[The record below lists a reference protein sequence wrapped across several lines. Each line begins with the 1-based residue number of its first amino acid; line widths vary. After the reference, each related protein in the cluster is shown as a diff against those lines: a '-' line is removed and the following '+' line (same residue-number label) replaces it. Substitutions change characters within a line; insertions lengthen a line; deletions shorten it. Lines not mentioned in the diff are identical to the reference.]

1 MDISL
6 FSEMIKN
13 LILDNDEVTLPGVG
27 SFVSEVVPSSF
38 SDKGYTINPPYRK
51 LSFRHRQGKDNLLA
65 EFYSKSNG
73 TDLES
78 AEKLVKVFLDGL
90 EEDLRTKKTV
100 EMPGLGRLRATREG
114 TIFFIP
120 DEDLDI
126 YCSGFGLQPVSLK
139 THEETPEEVARAVS
153 DLRKMVD
160 GPVLPLKPLPETG
173 QEEAVRTEPEP
184 LAATKP
190 ASRPEPVAATKP
202 ASCPE
207 PVAPDPASC
216 PKPVAPDPAS
226 PASVEDSPAGPSAP
240 VAAAS
245 TQDLPAAPAT
255 PVEYPTP
262 AVQDAPA
269 APTTPVE
276 LPTPAAQDTPA
287 APASPDTPAAPAYPD
302 QSAAQVSPAPSGNV
316 RKKRLLT
323 GVAVVIFIALLV
335 LGGFI
340 LLSRLSP
347 DLVDRML
354 YSEDE
359 LRLIERFEHYR

>member
-65 EFYSKSNG
+65 ELYSKSNG

-160 GPVLPLKPLPETG
+160 DPVPPLKPLPETG

-184 LAATKP
+184 LAAT
-190 ASRPEPVAATKP
+190 EP

-207 PVAPDPASC
+207 
-216 PKPVAPDPAS
+216 PVAPDPAS

-245 TQDLPAAPAT
+245 TQDLPAAPT
-255 PVEYPTP
+255 TSVELPTP
-262 AVQDAPA
+262 AAPDPPA
-269 APTTPVE
+269 APAPSVAP
-276 LPTPAAQDTPA
+276 PTPAAQDTPA
-287 APASPDTPAAPAYPD
+287 TPASPDTPAAPASPDAPAAPPYPD
-302 QSAAQVSPAPSGNV
+302 QSATQVSPAHSGNV

-323 GVAVVIFIALLV
+323 GVAVVIFIALLA

>member
-160 GPVLPLKPLPETG
+160 DPVPPLKPLPETG
-173 QEEAVRTEPEP
+173 QEEAVGTEPEP
-184 LAATKP
+184 LAAT
-190 ASRPEPVAATKP
+190 EP

-207 PVAPDPASC
+207 PVAPDPAS
-216 PKPVAPDPAS
+216 PAS
-226 PASVEDSPAGPSAP
+226 EEDSPAGPSAP

-245 TQDLPAAPAT
+245 TQDLPAAPAS
-255 PVEYPTP
+255 
-262 AVQDAPA
+262 
-269 APTTPVE
+269 PVE

-287 APASPDTPAAPAYPD
+287 APASPDTPPAPASPDAPAAPPYPD

-323 GVAVVIFIALLV
+323 GVAVVIFIALLA

>member
-78 AEKLVKVFLDGL
+78 AGKLVKVFLDGL

-160 GPVLPLKPLPETG
+160 DPVPPLKPLPETG
-173 QEEAVRTEPEP
+173 QEEAVGTE
-184 LAATKP
+184 
-190 ASRPEPVAATKP
+190 PEPVAATEP

-207 PVAPDPASC
+207 PVAPA
-216 PKPVAPDPAS
+216 PAS

-255 PVEYPTP
+255 PVE
-262 AVQDAPA
+262 
-269 APTTPVE
+269 
-276 LPTPAAQDTPA
+276 LPTPAAQDAPA
-287 APASPDTPAAPAYPD
+287 APASPDVPAAPASPD
-302 QSAAQVSPAPSGNV
+302 HSATQVSPAPSGNV

-323 GVAVVIFIALLV
+323 GVAVVIFIALLA

>member
-160 GPVLPLKPLPETG
+160 DPVPPLKPLPETG
-173 QEEAVRTEPEP
+173 QEEAVVTE
-184 LAATKP
+184 
-190 ASRPEPVAATKP
+190 PEPVAAT
-202 ASCPE
+202 E
-207 PVAPDPASC
+207 PASC

-240 VAAAS
+240 VASAS
-245 TQDLPAAPAT
+245 TQDLPAAPA
-255 PVEYPTP
+255 
-262 AVQDAPA
+262 
-269 APTTPVE
+269 TPVE

-287 APASPDTPAAPAYPD
+287 APATPD
-302 QSAAQVSPAPSGNV
+302 QSATQVSPAPSGNV
-316 RKKRLLT
+316 RKNRLLT
-323 GVAVVIFIALLV
+323 GVAVVIFIALLA

>member
-78 AEKLVKVFLDGL
+78 AGKLVKVFLDGL

-160 GPVLPLKPLPETG
+160 DPVPPLKPLPETG
-173 QEEAVRTEPEP
+173 QEEAVGTE
-184 LAATKP
+184 
-190 ASRPEPVAATKP
+190 PEPVAATEP

-207 PVAPDPASC
+207 PVAPDPAS
-216 PKPVAPDPAS
+216 S
-226 PASVEDSPAGPSAP
+226 SSVEDSPAGPSAP

-255 PVEYPTP
+255 PV
-262 AVQDAPA
+262 D
-269 APTTPVE
+269 

-287 APASPDTPAAPAYPD
+287 APATPVELPTPAAPDAPAAPASPDTPAASASPDALAAPTSQD
-302 QSAAQVSPAPSGNV
+302 QSATQVSPAPSGNV

-323 GVAVVIFIALLV
+323 GVAVVIFIALLA

>member
-1 MDISL
+1 
-6 FSEMIKN
+6 
-13 LILDNDEVTLPGVG
+13 
-27 SFVSEVVPSSF
+27 
-38 SDKGYTINPPYRK
+38 
-51 LSFRHRQGKDNLLA
+51 
-65 EFYSKSNG
+65 
-73 TDLES
+73 
-78 AEKLVKVFLDGL
+78 
-90 EEDLRTKKTV
+90 
-100 EMPGLGRLRATREG
+100 MPGLGRLRATREG

-160 GPVLPLKPLPETG
+160 DPVPPLKPLPETG
-173 QEEAVRTEPEP
+173 QEEAVGTEPEP
-184 LAATKP
+184 VSATEP
-190 ASRPEPVAATKP
+190 ASRPE
-202 ASCPE
+202 
-207 PVAPDPASC
+207 
-216 PKPVAPDPAS
+216 PVAPDPAS

-269 APTTPVE
+269 APMTPVE
-276 LPTPAAQDTPA
+276 FPTPAAQDTPA
-287 APASPDTPAAPAYPD
+287 APASPDAPAASAYPD
-302 QSAAQVSPAPSGNV
+302 QSATQVSPAPSGNV

-323 GVAVVIFIALLV
+323 GVAVVIFIALLA

>member
-160 GPVLPLKPLPETG
+160 DPVPPLKPLPETG
-173 QEEAVRTEPEP
+173 QEESVVTE
-184 LAATKP
+184 LK
-190 ASRPEPVAATKP
+190 PVAATEP

-207 PVAPDPASC
+207 
-216 PKPVAPDPAS
+216 PVAPDPAS

-240 VAAAS
+240 VASAS
-245 TQDLPAAPAT
+245 TQDLPAAPA
-255 PVEYPTP
+255 
-262 AVQDAPA
+262 
-269 APTTPVE
+269 TPVE

-287 APASPDTPAAPAYPD
+287 APATPVELPTPPAQDAPAAPAYPD
-302 QSAAQVSPAPSGNV
+302 QSATQVSPAPSGNV

-323 GVAVVIFIALLV
+323 GVAVVIFIALLA

>member
-78 AEKLVKVFLDGL
+78 AGKLVKVFLDGL

-160 GPVLPLKPLPETG
+160 DPVPPLKPLPETG

-184 LAATKP
+184 VPVTEP
-190 ASRPEPVAATKP
+190 ASRPEPVAATDP

-207 PVAPDPASC
+207 PVAPAPAS
-216 PKPVAPDPAS
+216 S
-226 PASVEDSPAGPSAP
+226 SSVEDSPAGPSAP

-245 TQDLPAAPAT
+245 TQDQPAAPA
-255 PVEYPTP
+255 
-262 AVQDAPA
+262 
-269 APTTPVE
+269 TPVE
-276 LPTPAAQDTPA
+276 LPTPAAQDAPA
-287 APASPDTPAAPAYPD
+287 APATPD

-323 GVAVVIFIALLV
+323 GVAVVIFIALLA

>member
-78 AEKLVKVFLDGL
+78 AGKLVKVFLDGL

-160 GPVLPLKPLPETG
+160 DPVPPLKPLPETG
-173 QEEAVRTEPEP
+173 QEEAVGTE
-184 LAATKP
+184 
-190 ASRPEPVAATKP
+190 PEPVAATEP

-207 PVAPDPASC
+207 
-216 PKPVAPDPAS
+216 PVAPDPAS

-240 VAAAS
+240 VASAS

-255 PVEYPTP
+255 PVERP
-262 AVQDAPA
+262 
-269 APTTPVE
+269 
-276 LPTPAAQDTPA
+276 TPA
-287 APASPDTPAAPAYPD
+287 APASPDAPATPATPD

-323 GVAVVIFIALLV
+323 GVAVVIFIALLA

>member
-160 GPVLPLKPLPETG
+160 DPVPPLKPLPESG
-173 QEEAVRTEPEP
+173 QEEAVGTEPEP
-184 LAATKP
+184 VSATEP
-190 ASRPEPVAATKP
+190 ASRPE
-202 ASCPE
+202 
-207 PVAPDPASC
+207 
-216 PKPVAPDPAS
+216 PVAPDPAS

-269 APTTPVE
+269 APMTPVE
-276 LPTPAAQDTPA
+276 FPTPAAQDTPA
-287 APASPDTPAAPAYPD
+287 APASPDAPAASAYPD
-302 QSAAQVSPAPSGNV
+302 QSATQVSPAPSGNV

-323 GVAVVIFIALLV
+323 GVAVVIFIALLA

>member
-160 GPVLPLKPLPETG
+160 DPVPPLKPLPETG

-184 LAATKP
+184 LAAT
-190 ASRPEPVAATKP
+190 EP

-207 PVAPDPASC
+207 PVAPDPAS
-216 PKPVAPDPAS
+216 PAS
-226 PASVEDSPAGPSAP
+226 EEDSPAGPLAP

-255 PVEYPTP
+255 PVDLPTP
-262 AVQDAPA
+262 APQDTPA
-269 APTTPVE
+269 APATPVE

-287 APASPDTPAAPAYPD
+287 APASPDAPAAPASPD
-302 QSAAQVSPAPSGNV
+302 QSATQVSPAPSGNV

-323 GVAVVIFIALLV
+323 GVAVVIFIALLA

>member
-160 GPVLPLKPLPETG
+160 DPVPPLKPLPETG
-173 QEEAVRTEPEP
+173 QEEAVGTE
-184 LAATKP
+184 
-190 ASRPEPVAATKP
+190 PEPVAATEP
-202 ASCPE
+202 ASRPE
-207 PVAPDPASC
+207 
-216 PKPVAPDPAS
+216 PVAPDPAS
-226 PASVEDSPAGPSAP
+226 PASEEDSPAGPSAP
-240 VAAAS
+240 VASAS
-245 TQDLPAAPAT
+245 TQDLPAAPA
-255 PVEYPTP
+255 P
-262 AVQDAPA
+262 
-269 APTTPVE
+269 
-276 LPTPAAQDTPA
+276 
-287 APASPDTPAAPAYPD
+287 PD
-302 QSAAQVSPAPSGNV
+302 QSATQVSPAPSGNV

-323 GVAVVIFIALLV
+323 GVAVIIFIALLA

>member
-160 GPVLPLKPLPETG
+160 DPVPPLKPLPETG
-173 QEEAVRTEPEP
+173 QEEAVGTEPEP
-184 LAATKP
+184 VAATEP
-190 ASRPEPVAATKP
+190 ASRPEPVAATEP
-202 ASCPE
+202 ASRPE
-207 PVAPDPASC
+207 PLAATE
-216 PKPVAPDPAS
+216 PAS

-255 PVEYPTP
+255 PVE
-262 AVQDAPA
+262 
-269 APTTPVE
+269 
-276 LPTPAAQDTPA
+276 LPTPAAQDAPA
-287 APASPDTPAAPAYPD
+287 APASPDAPATPPAPASPD

-323 GVAVVIFIALLV
+323 GVAVVIFIALLA

>member
-78 AEKLVKVFLDGL
+78 AGKLVKVFLDGL

-160 GPVLPLKPLPETG
+160 DPVPPLKPLPETG
-173 QEEAVRTEPEP
+173 QEEAVGTEPEP
-184 LAATKP
+184 VSAT
-190 ASRPEPVAATKP
+190 EP

-207 PVAPDPASC
+207 PVAPAPAS
-216 PKPVAPDPAS
+216 S
-226 PASVEDSPAGPSAP
+226 SSVEDSPAGPSAP

-255 PVEYPTP
+255 PVE
-262 AVQDAPA
+262 
-269 APTTPVE
+269 
-276 LPTPAAQDTPA
+276 LPTPAAQDAPA
-287 APASPDTPAAPAYPD
+287 APASPDAPATPAYPD
-302 QSAAQVSPAPSGNV
+302 QSATQVSPAPSGNV

-323 GVAVVIFIALLV
+323 GVAVVIFIALLA

>member
-160 GPVLPLKPLPETG
+160 DPVPPLTPLQETG
-173 QEEAVRTEPEP
+173 QEEAVGTEPEP
-184 LAATKP
+184 APATKP
-190 ASRPEPVAATKP
+190 ASRPEPLAATEP

-207 PVAPDPASC
+207 PVAPDPAS
-216 PKPVAPDPAS
+216 PAS
-226 PASVEDSPAGPSAP
+226 EEDSPAGPSAP

-245 TQDLPAAPAT
+245 TQDLPAAPAS
-255 PVEYPTP
+255 
-262 AVQDAPA
+262 
-269 APTTPVE
+269 PVE
-276 LPTPAAQDTPA
+276 LPTPAAQDSPA
-287 APASPDTPAAPAYPD
+287 APASPDTPAAPTYPD
-302 QSAAQVSPAPSGNV
+302 ESATQVSPAPSGNV

-323 GVAVVIFIALLV
+323 GVAVVIFIALLA

>member
-160 GPVLPLKPLPETG
+160 DPVPPLKPLPETG
-173 QEEAVRTEPEP
+173 QEEAVVTE
-184 LAATKP
+184 L
-190 ASRPEPVAATKP
+190 
-202 ASCPE
+202 
-207 PVAPDPASC
+207 
-216 PKPVAPDPAS
+216 KPVAPDPAS
-226 PASVEDSPAGPSAP
+226 PASEEDSPAGPSAP

-255 PVEYPTP
+255 PVK
-262 AVQDAPA
+262 
-269 APTTPVE
+269 
-276 LPTPAAQDTPA
+276 LPTPAAQDLPA
-287 APASPDTPAAPAYPD
+287 APTSQD
-302 QSAAQVSPAPSGNV
+302 QSATQVSPAPSGNV

-323 GVAVVIFIALLV
+323 GVAVVIFIALLA

>member
-153 DLRKMVD
+153 NLRKMVD
-160 GPVLPLKPLPETG
+160 DPVPPLKPLPETG
-173 QEEAVRTEPEP
+173 QEEAVGTE
-184 LAATKP
+184 
-190 ASRPEPVAATKP
+190 PEPVAATEP

-207 PVAPDPASC
+207 PVAPAPAS
-216 PKPVAPDPAS
+216 S
-226 PASVEDSPAGPSAP
+226 SSVEDSPAGPSAP
-240 VAAAS
+240 VAASS
-245 TQDLPAAPAT
+245 TQDLPAAPAN
-255 PVEYPTP
+255 PVELPTP
-262 AVQDAPA
+262 AAQDAPA
-269 APTTPVE
+269 APATPVE
-276 LPTPAAQDTPA
+276 LPTPAAQDAPA
-287 APASPDTPAAPAYPD
+287 APASPDAPAAPASPD
-302 QSAAQVSPAPSGNV
+302 QSATQVSPAPSGNV

-323 GVAVVIFIALLV
+323 GVAVVIFIALLA

>member
-51 LSFRHRQGKDNLLA
+51 LSFRHRQCKDNLLA

-160 GPVLPLKPLPETG
+160 DPVPPLKPLPETG
-173 QEEAVRTEPEP
+173 QEEAVGTEPVS
-184 LAATKP
+184 AT
-190 ASRPEPVAATKP
+190 EP

-207 PVAPDPASC
+207 PVAPA
-216 PKPVAPDPAS
+216 PAS

-245 TQDLPAAPAT
+245 TQDLPAAP
-255 PVEYPTP
+255 
-262 AVQDAPA
+262 
-269 APTTPVE
+269 TTSVE

-287 APASPDTPAAPAYPD
+287 APASPDAPAAPASPD
-302 QSAAQVSPAPSGNV
+302 QSATQVSPAPSGNV

-323 GVAVVIFIALLV
+323 GVAVVIFIALLA

>member
-78 AEKLVKVFLDGL
+78 AGKLVKVFLDGL

-160 GPVLPLKPLPETG
+160 DPVQPLKPLPETG

-184 LAATKP
+184 
-190 ASRPEPVAATKP
+190 
-202 ASCPE
+202 
-207 PVAPDPASC
+207 
-216 PKPVAPDPAS
+216 VAPDPAS
-226 PASVEDSPAGPSAP
+226 PASEEDSPAGPSAP

-245 TQDLPAAPAT
+245 TQDLPAAPAS
-255 PVEYPTP
+255 
-262 AVQDAPA
+262 
-269 APTTPVE
+269 PVE
-276 LPTPAAQDTPA
+276 LPAPAAQGTPA
-287 APASPDTPAAPAYPD
+287 APASPDAPAVPASPD
-302 QSAAQVSPAPSGNV
+302 QSATQVSPVPSGNV

-323 GVAVVIFIALLV
+323 GVAVVIFIALLA

>member
-153 DLRKMVD
+153 DLRKIVD
-160 GPVLPLKPLPETG
+160 DPVPPLTPLQETG
-173 QEEAVRTEPEP
+173 QEEAVGTEPEP
-184 LAATKP
+184 APATKP
-190 ASRPEPVAATKP
+190 ASRPEPLAATEP

-207 PVAPDPASC
+207 PVAPDPAS
-216 PKPVAPDPAS
+216 PAS
-226 PASVEDSPAGPSAP
+226 EEDSPAGPSAP

-245 TQDLPAAPAT
+245 TQDLPAAPAS
-255 PVEYPTP
+255 
-262 AVQDAPA
+262 
-269 APTTPVE
+269 PVE
-276 LPTPAAQDTPA
+276 LPTPAAQDAPA
-287 APASPDTPAAPAYPD
+287 APASPDALAAPTSPD
-302 QSAAQVSPAPSGNV
+302 QSATQVFPAPSGSV
-316 RKKRLLT
+316 GKKRLLT
-323 GVAVVIFIALLV
+323 GVAVVIFIALLA

>member
-51 LSFRHRQGKDNLLA
+51 LSFRHRQGKDNLLT

-160 GPVLPLKPLPETG
+160 DPVPPLKPLPETG
-173 QEEAVRTEPEP
+173 QEEAVRTEP
-184 LAATKP
+184 
-190 ASRPEPVAATKP
+190 VAATEP

-207 PVAPDPASC
+207 PVAPAPAS
-216 PKPVAPDPAS
+216 S
-226 PASVEDSPAGPSAP
+226 SSVEDSPAGPSAP

-255 PVEYPTP
+255 PVE
-262 AVQDAPA
+262 
-269 APTTPVE
+269 

-287 APASPDTPAAPAYPD
+287 APAYPD
-302 QSAAQVSPAPSGNV
+302 QSATQVSPAPSGNV

-323 GVAVVIFIALLV
+323 GVAVVIFIALLA

>member
-78 AEKLVKVFLDGL
+78 AGKLVKVFLDGL

-160 GPVLPLKPLPETG
+160 DPVPPLKPLPETG

-184 LAATKP
+184 VPATDP
-190 ASRPEPVAATKP
+190 ASRPEPVAAAEP

-207 PVAPDPASC
+207 
-216 PKPVAPDPAS
+216 PVAPDPAS

-240 VAAAS
+240 VAAQA

-255 PVEYPTP
+255 PVE
-262 AVQDAPA
+262 
-269 APTTPVE
+269 
-276 LPTPAAQDTPA
+276 LPTPAAQDAPV
-287 APASPDTPAAPAYPD
+287 APATPDVPATPDAPATQD

-323 GVAVVIFIALLV
+323 GVAVVIFIALLA

>member
-160 GPVLPLKPLPETG
+160 DPVPPLKPLPETG
-173 QEEAVRTEPEP
+173 QEEAVGTEPVAATEPAFRPEP
-184 LAATKP
+184 LAAT
-190 ASRPEPVAATKP
+190 EPT
-202 ASCPE
+202 SCPE
-207 PVAPDPASC
+207 
-216 PKPVAPDPAS
+216 PVAPDPAS

-262 AVQDAPA
+262 A
-269 APTTPVE
+269 
-276 LPTPAAQDTPA
+276 AQGTPA
-287 APASPDTPAAPAYPD
+287 APASPDTPAAPPSPD
-302 QSAAQVSPAPSGNV
+302 QSATQVSPASSGNV

-323 GVAVVIFIALLV
+323 GVAVVIFIALLA

>member
-160 GPVLPLKPLPETG
+160 DPVQIG
-173 QEEAVRTEPEP
+173 R
-184 LAATKP
+184 
-190 ASRPEPVAATKP
+190 
-202 ASCPE
+202 ASC
-207 PVAPDPASC
+207 
-216 PKPVAPDPAS
+216 
-226 PASVEDSPAGPSAP
+226 
-240 VAAAS
+240 
-245 TQDLPAAPAT
+245 
-255 PVEYPTP
+255 
-262 AVQDAPA
+262 
-269 APTTPVE
+269 
-276 LPTPAAQDTPA
+276 
-287 APASPDTPAAPAYPD
+287 
-302 QSAAQVSPAPSGNV
+302 
-316 RKKRLLT
+316 R
-323 GVAVVIFIALLV
+323 
-335 LGGFI
+335 
-340 LLSRLSP
+340 
-347 DLVDRML
+347 
-354 YSEDE
+354 
-359 LRLIERFEHYR
+359 ERV

>member
-78 AEKLVKVFLDGL
+78 AGKLVKVFLDGL

-160 GPVLPLKPLPETG
+160 DPVPPLKPMPETG
-173 QEEAVRTEPEP
+173 QEEAVRTKPEP
-184 LAATKP
+184 VAATEP
-190 ASRPEPVAATKP
+190 ASRPEPVAATEP
-202 ASCPE
+202 VSCPE
-207 PVAPDPASC
+207 PVAPA
-216 PKPVAPDPAS
+216 PAS

-255 PVEYPTP
+255 PVE
-262 AVQDAPA
+262 
-269 APTTPVE
+269 

-287 APASPDTPAAPAYPD
+287 APATPD

-323 GVAVVIFIALLV
+323 GVAVVIFIALLA

>member
-78 AEKLVKVFLDGL
+78 AGKLVKVFLDGL

-160 GPVLPLKPLPETG
+160 DPVPPLKPLPETG
-173 QEEAVRTEPEP
+173 QEEAVGTEPEP
-184 LAATKP
+184 VAATAP
-190 ASRPEPVAATKP
+190 ASRPEPVASTEP

-207 PVAPDPASC
+207 
-216 PKPVAPDPAS
+216 PVAPDPAS

-240 VAAAS
+240 VASAS

-255 PVEYPTP
+255 PVE
-262 AVQDAPA
+262 
-269 APTTPVE
+269 
-276 LPTPAAQDTPA
+276 LPTPAAQDAPAAPASSDAPA
-287 APASPDTPAAPAYPD
+287 APASPDTPAAPASPDAPVAPATPD
-302 QSAAQVSPAPSGNV
+302 QSATQVSPAPSGNV

-323 GVAVVIFIALLV
+323 GVAVVIFIALLA

>member
-78 AEKLVKVFLDGL
+78 AGKLVKVFLDGL

-160 GPVLPLKPLPETG
+160 DPVPPLKPLPETG
-173 QEEAVRTEPEP
+173 QEEAVGTE
-184 LAATKP
+184 
-190 ASRPEPVAATKP
+190 PEPVAATEP

-207 PVAPDPASC
+207 PVAPDPAS
-216 PKPVAPDPAS
+216 S
-226 PASVEDSPAGPSAP
+226 SSVEDSPAGPSAP

-255 PVEYPTP
+255 PVE
-262 AVQDAPA
+262 
-269 APTTPVE
+269 
-276 LPTPAAQDTPA
+276 LPTPAAQDAPA
-287 APASPDTPAAPAYPD
+287 APPTPDVPATPTAPATPY
-302 QSAAQVSPAPSGNV
+302 QSATQVSPAPSGNV

-323 GVAVVIFIALLV
+323 GVAVVIFIALLA

>member
-160 GPVLPLKPLPETG
+160 DPVPPLKPLPETG
-173 QEEAVRTEPEP
+173 QEEAVVTELKPVAATEPASRHEP
-184 LAATKP
+184 VAATEP
-190 ASRPEPVAATKP
+190 ASRPEPVAATEP

-245 TQDLPAAPAT
+245 TQDQPAAPA
-255 PVEYPTP
+255 
-262 AVQDAPA
+262 
-269 APTTPVE
+269 TPVE
-276 LPTPAAQDTPA
+276 LPTPAAQDAPA
-287 APASPDTPAAPAYPD
+287 APATPD

-323 GVAVVIFIALLV
+323 GVAVVIFIALLA

>member
-160 GPVLPLKPLPETG
+160 DPVPPLKPLPETG
-173 QEEAVRTEPEP
+173 QEEAVGTE
-184 LAATKP
+184 
-190 ASRPEPVAATKP
+190 PEPVAATEP

-207 PVAPDPASC
+207 
-216 PKPVAPDPAS
+216 PVAPDPAS

-245 TQDLPAAPAT
+245 TQDLPAAPAS
-255 PVEYPTP
+255 
-262 AVQDAPA
+262 
-269 APTTPVE
+269 PVE

-287 APASPDTPAAPAYPD
+287 APASPDTPAAPASPD
-302 QSAAQVSPAPSGNV
+302 QSATQVSPAPSGNV

-323 GVAVVIFIALLV
+323 GVAVVIFIALLA

>member
-160 GPVLPLKPLPETG
+160 DPVPPLKPLPETG

-184 LAATKP
+184 VAATDPASRPEPLAATEP
-190 ASRPEPVAATKP
+190 AFRPEPVAATEP

-207 PVAPDPASC
+207 PVAPDPAS
-216 PKPVAPDPAS
+216 PAS
-226 PASVEDSPAGPSAP
+226 DEDSPAEPSAP
-240 VAAAS
+240 VASAS
-245 TQDLPAAPAT
+245 TQDLPAAPAS
-255 PVEYPTP
+255 
-262 AVQDAPA
+262 
-269 APTTPVE
+269 PVE
-276 LPTPAAQDTPA
+276 LPTPAAQVAPAAPATPDVPA
-287 APASPDTPAAPAYPD
+287 TPDAPASPD
-302 QSAAQVSPAPSGNV
+302 QSATQVSPAPSGNV

-323 GVAVVIFIALLV
+323 GVAVVIFIALLA

>member
-78 AEKLVKVFLDGL
+78 AGKLVKVFLDGL

-160 GPVLPLKPLPETG
+160 DPVPPLKPLPETG

-184 LAATKP
+184 VPVTEP
-190 ASRPEPVAATKP
+190 ASRPEPVAATEP

-207 PVAPDPASC
+207 PVAAT
-216 PKPVAPDPAS
+216 DPAS

-255 PVEYPTP
+255 P
-262 AVQDAPA
+262 DH
-269 APTTPVE
+269 
-276 LPTPAAQDTPA
+276 
-287 APASPDTPAAPAYPD
+287 
-302 QSAAQVSPAPSGNV
+302 SATQVSPAPSGNV

-323 GVAVVIFIALLV
+323 GVAVVIFIALLA

>member
-160 GPVLPLKPLPETG
+160 DPVPPLKPLPETG

-184 LAATKP
+184 LAATEP
-190 ASRPEPVAATKP
+190 ASRPE
-202 ASCPE
+202 
-207 PVAPDPASC
+207 
-216 PKPVAPDPAS
+216 PVAPDPAS

-269 APTTPVE
+269 APMTPVE
-276 LPTPAAQDTPA
+276 FPTPAAQDTPA
-287 APASPDTPAAPAYPD
+287 APASPDAPAASAYPD
-302 QSAAQVSPAPSGNV
+302 QSATQVSPAPSGNV

-323 GVAVVIFIALLV
+323 GVAVVIFIALLA

>member
-78 AEKLVKVFLDGL
+78 AGKLVKVFLDGL

-160 GPVLPLKPLPETG
+160 DPVPPLKPLPETG
-173 QEEAVRTEPEP
+173 QEEAVGTE
-184 LAATKP
+184 
-190 ASRPEPVAATKP
+190 PEPVAATEPAFRPEPVSATEP

-207 PVAPDPASC
+207 
-216 PKPVAPDPAS
+216 PVAPDPAS

-255 PVEYPTP
+255 PVELPTP
-262 AVQDAPA
+262 PAQDAPA
-269 APTTPVE
+269 
-276 LPTPAAQDTPA
+276 TPA
-287 APASPDTPAAPAYPD
+287 SPD

-323 GVAVVIFIALLV
+323 GVAVVIFIALLA

>member
-160 GPVLPLKPLPETG
+160 DPVPPLKPLPETG
-173 QEEAVRTEPEP
+173 QEEAVGTE
-184 LAATKP
+184 
-190 ASRPEPVAATKP
+190 PEPVAATEP

-207 PVAPDPASC
+207 
-216 PKPVAPDPAS
+216 PVAPDPAS

-255 PVEYPTP
+255 PVE
-262 AVQDAPA
+262 
-269 APTTPVE
+269 

-287 APASPDTPAAPAYPD
+287 APASPDAPATPAYPD
-302 QSAAQVSPAPSGNV
+302 QSATQVSPASSGNV

-323 GVAVVIFIALLV
+323 GVAVVIFIALLA

>member
-160 GPVLPLKPLPETG
+160 DPVPPLKPLPETG

-184 LAATKP
+184 
-190 ASRPEPVAATKP
+190 VAATEP

-207 PVAPDPASC
+207 PVAPA
-216 PKPVAPDPAS
+216 PAS

-255 PVEYPTP
+255 PVELPTP
-262 AVQDAPA
+262 AAQDTPA
-269 APTTPVE
+269 ATASLVE
-276 LPTPAAQDTPA
+276 LPTPAAQDTPV
-287 APASPDTPAAPAYPD
+287 APATQD

-323 GVAVVIFIALLV
+323 GVAVVIFIALLA

>member
-78 AEKLVKVFLDGL
+78 AGKLVKVFLDGL

-160 GPVLPLKPLPETG
+160 DPVPPLKPLPETG
-173 QEEAVRTEPEP
+173 QEEAVGTEPEP
-184 LAATKP
+184 VAATEP
-190 ASRPEPVAATKP
+190 ASRPEPVAP
-202 ASCPE
+202 A
-207 PVAPDPASC
+207 
-216 PKPVAPDPAS
+216 PAS

-255 PVEYPTP
+255 PVE
-262 AVQDAPA
+262 
-269 APTTPVE
+269 
-276 LPTPAAQDTPA
+276 LPTPAAQDAPA
-287 APASPDTPAAPAYPD
+287 APASPDVPAAPASPD
-302 QSAAQVSPAPSGNV
+302 QSATQVSPAPSGNV

-323 GVAVVIFIALLV
+323 GVAVIIFIALLA

>member
-78 AEKLVKVFLDGL
+78 AGKLVKVFLDGL

-160 GPVLPLKPLPETG
+160 DPVPPLKPLPETG

-184 LAATKP
+184 VPVTEP
-190 ASRPEPVAATKP
+190 ASRPEPVSATEP

-207 PVAPDPASC
+207 PVAPDQ
-216 PKPVAPDPAS
+216 AS
-226 PASVEDSPAGPSAP
+226 PASVEDSPVGPSAP

-255 PVEYPTP
+255 PVE
-262 AVQDAPA
+262 
-269 APTTPVE
+269 
-276 LPTPAAQDTPA
+276 LPTPAAQDAPA
-287 APASPDTPAAPAYPD
+287 APATPD

-323 GVAVVIFIALLV
+323 GVAVVIFIALLA

>member
-78 AEKLVKVFLDGL
+78 AGKLVKVFLDGL

-160 GPVLPLKPLPETG
+160 DPVPPLKPLPETG
-173 QEEAVRTEPEP
+173 QEEAVGTEPEP
-184 LAATKP
+184 VAATEP
-190 ASRPEPVAATKP
+190 ASRPEPLPATEP
-202 ASCPE
+202 TSCPE
-207 PVAPDPASC
+207 
-216 PKPVAPDPAS
+216 PVAPDPAS

-255 PVEYPTP
+255 PVE
-262 AVQDAPA
+262 
-269 APTTPVE
+269 
-276 LPTPAAQDTPA
+276 LPTPAAQDAPA
-287 APASPDTPAAPAYPD
+287 APASPDAPAAQPYPD
-302 QSAAQVSPAPSGNV
+302 QSATQVSPAPSGNV

-323 GVAVVIFIALLV
+323 GVAVVIFIALLA

>member
-78 AEKLVKVFLDGL
+78 AGKLVKVFLDGL

-160 GPVLPLKPLPETG
+160 DPVPPLKPLPETG
-173 QEEAVRTEPEP
+173 QEEAVGTEPEPVAATEPASRPEP
-184 LAATKP
+184 LAAT
-190 ASRPEPVAATKP
+190 EP

-207 PVAPDPASC
+207 PVAPAPASS
-216 PKPVAPDPAS
+216 D
-226 PASVEDSPAGPSAP
+226 SVEDSPAGPSAP

-245 TQDLPAAPAT
+245 TQDQPAAPAT
-255 PVEYPTP
+255 
-262 AVQDAPA
+262 
-269 APTTPVE
+269 
-276 LPTPAAQDTPA
+276 
-287 APASPDTPAAPAYPD
+287 PD

-323 GVAVVIFIALLV
+323 GVAVVIFIALLA